1 MAVAL
6 PEGAVAKCAAYL
18 RLLEKWNRVHNLT
31 AVRETERMVVLH
43 LLDSFSVLPHIEDAR
58 SILDVGTGGGLP
70 GIPIAIARP
79 ELRVT
84 LLDSSSKKTTFL
96 EQARAELA
104 LRNVDVVCARVEQWR
119 PEHLFDVVVSRA
131 FAELGDRAPSGDASR
146 GPGRRV
152 ACLRAR
158 RETPPRLRRAGAGL
172 VMGRIY
178 VIANQKGGV
187 GKTSV
192 AVNLSASLA
201 HYGRRVLLV
210 DLDPQGNAT
219 TGSGIDKSAC
229 EKTVYGV
236 LLGEYGLRE
245 ATVAAQGAYDVVP
258 SNREL
263 AGAEVELIGLEKRE
277 YRLREAF
284 AGATEPYDF
293 VVIDCP
299 PALNMLT
306 VNGFTAADAVII
318 PMQCEYYALE
328 GLSDLVGTLRKVK
341 QNLNPRIEIEA
352 LVRTMYDPRS
362 TLTVQVSEELKRHYG
377 AKVFDTVIP
386 RNIRI
391 AELLERSGVK
401 VAEAA

>member
-1 MAVAL
+1 
-6 PEGAVAKCAAYL
+6 
-18 RLLEKWNRVHNLT
+18 
-31 AVRETERMVVLH
+31 
-43 LLDSFSVLPHIEDAR
+43 
-58 SILDVGTGGGLP
+58 
-70 GIPIAIARP
+70 
-79 ELRVT
+79 
-84 LLDSSSKKTTFL
+84 
-96 EQARAELA
+96 
-104 LRNVDVVCARVEQWR
+104 
-119 PEHLFDVVVSRA
+119 
-131 FAELGDRAPSGDASR
+131 
-146 GPGRRV
+146 
-152 ACLRAR
+152 
-158 RETPPRLRRAGAGL
+158 
-172 VMGRIY
+172 MGRIF

-187 GKTSV
+187 GKTSI

-201 HYGRRVLLV
+201 HYGRKVLLV

-229 EKTVYGV
+229 DKTVYGV
-236 LLGEYGLRE
+236 LLGEYSV
-245 ATVAAQGAYDVVP
+245 ADTVRSCEGGYDVVP

-263 AGAEVELIGLEKRE
+263 AGAEVELIAIERRE
-277 YRLREAF
+277 FRLREALAAA
-284 AGATEPYDF
+284 AGAYDF

-362 TLTVQVSEELKRHYG
+362 ALTVQVSDEIKRHYG

-386 RNIRI
+386 RNVRI
-391 AELLERSGVK
+391 AEAPSFGKPVLLHDPASKGATAHLQFARELLARNGIEVK
-401 VAEAA
+401 EAA

>member
-1 MAVAL
+1 M
-6 PEGAVAKCAAYL
+6 
-18 RLLEKWNRVHNLT
+18 T
-31 AVRETERMVVLH
+31 
-43 LLDSFSVLPHIEDAR
+43 
-58 SILDVGTGGGLP
+58 
-70 GIPIAIARP
+70 
-79 ELRVT
+79 
-84 LLDSSSKKTTFL
+84 
-96 EQARAELA
+96 
-104 LRNVDVVCARVEQWR
+104 ARV
-119 PEHLFDVVVSRA
+119 FVV
-131 FAELGDRAPSGDASR
+131 
-146 GPGRRV
+146 
-152 ACLRAR
+152 
-158 RETPPRLRRAGAGL
+158 
-172 VMGRIY
+172 
-178 VIANQKGGV
+178 ANQKGGV
-187 GKTSV
+187 GKTSI
-192 AVNLSASLA
+192 AVNLCASLA

-219 TGSGIDKSAC
+219 TGSGVDKTAC

-236 LLGEYGLRE
+236 LLGEYGMAE
-245 ATVAAQGAYDVVP
+245 AVTRCEGGFDTVP

-263 AGAEVELIGLEKRE
+263 AGAEVELISIERRE
-277 YRLREAF
+277 FRLRDALQ
-284 AGATEPYDF
+284 ATAREYDF

-362 TLTVQVSEELKRHYG
+362 TLTVQVSDELKRHYG
-377 AKVFDTVIP
+377 DKVFDTVIP

-391 AELLERSGVK
+391 AEAPSFGKPVLLHDPASKGAIAHLEFARELLARNGIQ

>member
-1 MAVAL
+1 MA
-6 PEGAVAKCAAYL
+6 
-18 RLLEKWNRVHNLT
+18 
-31 AVRETERMVVLH
+31 
-43 LLDSFSVLPHIEDAR
+43 
-58 SILDVGTGGGLP
+58 
-70 GIPIAIARP
+70 
-79 ELRVT
+79 
-84 LLDSSSKKTTFL
+84 
-96 EQARAELA
+96 
-104 LRNVDVVCARVEQWR
+104 
-119 PEHLFDVVVSRA
+119 
-131 FAELGDRAPSGDASR
+131 
-146 GPGRRV
+146 
-152 ACLRAR
+152 
-158 RETPPRLRRAGAGL
+158 
-172 VMGRIY
+172 RIF

-192 AVNLSASLA
+192 AVNLAASLA
-201 HYGRRVLLV
+201 HYGRRALLI

-219 TGSGIDKSAC
+219 TGSGVDKSAC
-229 EKTVYGV
+229 DKTVYGV
-236 LLGEYGLRE
+236 LLGEHGLRE
-245 ATVAAQGAYDVVP
+245 AVRHCEGGYDIVP

-263 AGAEVELIGLEKRE
+263 AGAEVELIAMERRE
-277 YRLREAF
+277 YRLREALE
-284 AGATEPYDF
+284 GATGGYDF

-377 AKVFDTVIP
+377 EKVFDTVIP

-391 AELLERSGVK
+391 AEAPSFGKPVLLHDPLSKGALAHLQFARELLARNGFE